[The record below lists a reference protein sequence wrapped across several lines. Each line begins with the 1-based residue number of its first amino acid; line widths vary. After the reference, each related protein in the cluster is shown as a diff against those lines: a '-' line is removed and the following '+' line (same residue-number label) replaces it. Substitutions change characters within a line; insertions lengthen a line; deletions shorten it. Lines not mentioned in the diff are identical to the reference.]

1 MTLLLQ
7 LFDFF
12 VHLNKYLP
20 DILNRYGDLS
30 YLLLFLVIFCE
41 TGLVVTPF
49 LPGDSLLFMIGA
61 LSASGALKPQF
72 IVILL
77 MAASILG
84 DTTNYHIGKAVGK
97 KTSDMNSIKF
107 LNKEHLAKT
116 HAFYEKHGSK
126 VVIIAKFIPIIR
138 TFSPFVAGLGAMTF
152 KRFLLFNIIGG
163 TLWINIFYWLG
174 YFFGNLEIVKNNF
187 LLVLVFIVLLSLSP
201 GAITY
206 ISTKRSGNKEKRE
219 NNEKREKKEIQ

>member
-1 MTLLLQ
+1 MTLLMQ

-61 LSASGALKPQF
+61 LSASGALNPEL

-97 KTSDMNSIKF
+97 KTSDLGNIKF
-107 LNKEHLAKT
+107 LNKEHLDKT
-116 HAFYEKHGSK
+116 HAFYERHGSK
-126 VVIIAKFIPIIR
+126 VVVIAKFMPIIR

-163 TLWINIFYWLG
+163 TLWVNIFIWMG
-174 YFFGNLEIVKNNF
+174 YFFGNMEIVKKNF
-187 LLVLVFIVLLSLSP
+187 FLVLVFIVLLSFSP
-201 GAITY
+201 GVITY
-206 ISTKRSGNKEKRE
+206 FMEKRRGRKDE
-219 NNEKREKKEIQ
+219 SVEVKKEI

>member
-20 DILNRYGDLS
+20 DILNHYGDLS
-30 YLLLFLVIFCE
+30 YILLFLVIFCE

-61 LSASGALKPQF
+61 LSASGALKPQL
-72 IVILL
+72 IVIIL

-84 DTTNYHIGKAVGK
+84 DTTNYHIGKAIGK
-97 KTSDMNSIKF
+97 KTSDMGKIKF
-107 LNKEHLAKT
+107 LNKEHLDKT
-116 HAFYEKHGSK
+116 HAFYERHGSK
-126 VVIIAKFIPIIR
+126 VVVIAKFMPIIR

-163 TLWINIFYWLG
+163 TLWVNIFIWLG
-174 YFFGNLEIVKNNF
+174 YYFGNLDVVKNNF
-187 LLVLVFIVLLSLSP
+187 FLVLVGIVLLSLSP
-201 GAITY
+201 GGITY
-206 ISTKRSGNKEKRE
+206 LLEKSRSRKEKKLALE
-219 NNEKREKKEIQ
+219 KNETK